1 MFFLL
6 PSLPVKTHLLE
17 QSEAACKRNEMRTF
31 NCEFKRIRKPNN
43 VYSDFQY
50 RFNISKNKN
59 PSWLDKYKR
68 YPSREGATYS
78 HHYAMINLKFD
89 SNKTIKEKG
98 IISIY
103 PSVYIF
109 RSRNIGYLMGT
120 SCINISY
127 KNKKLESVCKQ
138 DFWD

>member
-1 MFFLL
+1 MI
-6 PSLPVKTHLLE
+6 K
-17 QSEAACKRNEMRTF
+17 
-31 NCEFKRIRKPNN
+31 IRK
-43 VYSDFQY
+43 SLSSL
-50 RFNISKNKN
+50 IIIIHITKNKN

-109 RSRNIGYLMGT
+109 RSRNIGYLVGT

>member
-17 QSEAACKRNEMRTF
+17 QSEEECKRIEMRSF
-31 NCEFKRIRKPNN
+31 NCEFKRIRKPNDT
-43 VYSDFQY
+43 YSDFQY
-50 RFNISKNKN
+50 KFALSNYRI
-59 PSWLDKYKR
+59 PSVMDKYKR
-68 YPSREGATYS
+68 YPSREGAAYS
-78 HHYAMINLKFD
+78 HHYAMITLKFD
-89 SNKTIKEKG
+89 NNKTIKEKG

-109 RSRNIGYLMGT
+109 RSRNIGYLVGT